1 VELDLRT
8 PLREVV
14 GGRTASPLAK
24 AGLQTVGDLLRHY
37 PRRYSERGKLTDLAQ
52 LQVGERATVLA
63 RIDEV
68 GLRLLDRRSG
78 QRRPRSIT
86 SVRITDGHRKLTCTF
101 FNQPWMKDKLQPGME
116 ALFSGKVSAF
126 RGALQMSGPEIAS
139 TDGLL
144 GDVAGV
150 MEQLETFAGG
160 LIPVYPLT
168 AGLTGA
174 LVQRSVRQ
182 VLEVIGAI
190 DDPVPDVLLAT
201 HGLIDLDTALRN
213 VHRPESPQL
222 LEHAQ
227 TRLRY
232 DEALALQ
239 LVLARRRAR
248 AREFPAEPC
257 PAVPGKLLDAFDAAL
272 PFTLTD
278 GQRDVG
284 AVISRDLATIH
295 PMNRLLQGEVGSGK
309 TVVALRAMLQVIDS
323 GRQAAM
329 LAPTE
334 VLAAQHAR
342 SLRAVL
348 GPLGIGG
355 ELGAA
360 PEAIAV
366 TLLTGS
372 IPAAT
377 RRRALLD
384 IASGQPG
391 IVVGTHALLSE
402 DVIFP
407 NLGLVVVDEQHR
419 FGVEQRDALRSKD
432 PAASPPHV
440 LVMTATPIPRTV
452 AMTVYGDLDTSTLYE
467 LPVGRAGVAT
477 TVVPVAEKPGWLD
490 RAWQRIREEVA
501 AGHQAYVVCPK
512 IGEDAGEEGWVD
524 VPDDGPDDGSDGG
537 AGGGARGRGGD
548 GAADRRPPLAVL
560 DVAEQLRAG
569 PLAGLRLEVLHG
581 RMASADKDA
590 VMRAFAAGE
599 IDVLVA
605 TTVIEV
611 GVDVANASV
620 MVIMDAERF
629 GMSGLHQLRGRV
641 GRGSVPGVCLLVTQ
655 APAGT
660 TGRARLDA
668 VAATGDGFL
677 LAEADLSLRREGDVL
692 GTSQAGKNSSL
703 RLLSL
708 LRDRPVIEQARED
721 AIALVGEDPEMAG
734 APGLAAMADAIVD
747 AEGQDYLA
755 KG

>member
-14 GGRTASPLAK
+14 GGRTAAPLTK
-24 AGLQTVGDLLRHY
+24 AGLLTIADLLRHY
-37 PRRYSERGKLTDLAQ
+37 PRRYSERGKLTNLAE
-52 LQVGERATVLA
+52 LQVGERATVQA
-63 RIDEV
+63 RIDDV
-68 GLRLLDRRSG
+68 SLRLLDRRSG

-86 SVRITDGHRKLTCTF
+86 TVRVTDGHRKLTCTF
-101 FNQPWMKDKLQPGME
+101 FNQPWMKDKLRPGME
-116 ALFSGKVSAF
+116 ALFSGKVTAF
-126 RGALQMSGPEIAS
+126 RGAPQMSGPEISS
-139 TDGLL
+139 TDGSL

-150 MEQLETFAGG
+150 LEQLESFAGG
-160 LIPVYPLT
+160 VIPIYPLSE
-168 AGLTGA
+168 GLTNA
-174 LVQRSVRQ
+174 LVQRSVAQ
-182 VLEVIGAI
+182 VLKVLGTI
-190 DDPVPDVLLAT
+190 DDPVPEVLLAT
-201 HGLIDLDTALRN
+201 HGLVDLDTALRN
-213 VHRPESPQL
+213 IHRPDSPEK

-227 TRLRY
+227 HRLRY

-257 PAVPGKLLDAFDAAL
+257 PPVPGKLLDAFDAAL
-272 PFTLTD
+272 PFTLTE

-284 AVISRDLATIH
+284 QVIAQDLSTIH

-348 GPLGIGG
+348 GPLGMGG

-372 IPAAT
+372 TSSAT

-452 AMTVYGDLDTSTLYE
+452 AMTVYGDLDTSTLSV

-477 TVVPVAEKPGWLD
+477 TVVPSAEKPGWLD

-512 IGEDAGEEGWVD
+512 IGDDAGEEGWVD
-524 VPDDGPDDGSDGG
+524 VPDDPADGD
-537 AGGGARGRGGD
+537 AVGGGGNGRGGD
-548 GAADRRPPLAVL
+548 GTSQRRPPLAVL
-560 DVAEQLRAG
+560 DVAEQLRTG
-569 PLAGLRLEVLHG
+569 PLAGLRLDLLHG
-581 RMASADKDA
+581 RLASADKDA
-590 VMRAFAAGE
+590 VMRAFAAGT

-611 GVDVANASV
+611 GVDVPNASV

-629 GMSGLHQLRGRV
+629 GMSQLHQLRGRV
-641 GRGSVPGVCLLVTQ
+641 GRGSAPGVCLLVSE

-692 GTSQAGKNSSL
+692 GTTQAGRNSSL
-703 RLLSL
+703 KLLSL
-708 LRDRPVIEQARED
+708 LRDRPVIERARED
-721 AIALVGEDPEMAG
+721 AVALVGDDPEMTD